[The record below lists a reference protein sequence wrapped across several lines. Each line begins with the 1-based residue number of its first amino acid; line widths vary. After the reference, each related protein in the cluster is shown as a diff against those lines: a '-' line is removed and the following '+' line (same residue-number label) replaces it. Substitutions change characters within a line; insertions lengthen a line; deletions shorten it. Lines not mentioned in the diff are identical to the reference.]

1 MFNCQSNK
9 LLRRANRVSY
19 LFPAAFMLNSFSVT
33 AILIFFGLVGET
45 RLAADI
51 GLVQGVMLA
60 LFYAFSANTRSII
73 LNDEAKISVNHIFLI
88 RMILILPLGVI
99 AYCASVYI
107 SSIDMI
113 LVIALV
119 IRRSVEW
126 IGEIHLSWRES
137 SNDDSFAKRYSIL
150 EGSLF
155 LLVVA
160 WYLAKVP
167 MPVIGML
174 IWAIVPLGMHVP
186 FVRKMMTTPGCL
198 KSLKPLWYFMMPQL
212 GSTMIIG
219 VSVYIFRLIIV
230 LVTGKSAAGDL
241 FTAFAL
247 GGLIGSLFAQILGPS
262 VVQYESRNRNNYFTT
277 RMDLFLILYCVGG
290 VVLFF
295 VAYFNIE
302 FLMMAGKS
310 SIFWCT
316 VGASMVGGVIMVYA
330 QHSRCRLLQ
339 TSGEANLFGPDVF
352 INIIVL
358 ACVPYLFYIIG
369 HQALTI
375 LYLVSATLSYVIY
388 RRTEKEYG
396 MEESK
401 ISAVSDRIVAVVIVL
416 FILLPVFFQIQGGIF
431 REPSMILDSGG
442 LISRLPI
449 PLSVLGC
456 FVGIIFIGHFRRANA
471 SLGVIFFSV
480 ILMLIASLIS
490 TYHQDEATKA
500 KLFFMLQFILPMFA
514 LVLGQQYEGLDP
526 KMIQLRKTFFYV
538 LCIIVPLQLLSTYV
552 QGERHLSPYL
562 YLFSIYQHW
571 QYVPVVFTSAFML
584 VLYGCWEE
592 HHYKRILMFFFPIMS
607 VYVAASNSVMALV
620 LLIAG
625 TAGYLYYK
633 HQRGKMDKLLMYS
646 MILIIT
652 LSVSYIYIYKSGGSS
667 SWNKIQVL
675 RADKIVNLD
684 VSIDIRE
691 SRSIS
696 DRIPTWKFYVEGSV
710 KDIKTF
716 FVGNAQ
722 RPDRNKYPSAHNYY
736 LDFLYNFGFLSLMP
750 LICLIGVTIYR
761 VHGSR
766 KGISSSPKLIG
777 LVIVVFFILFVDN
790 LLKVGLRQPYPGIF
804 SFFLW
809 GVLLSKLVKMPTKKS
824 NTNNGPDFL
833 CHASARS

>member
-1 MFNCQSNK
+1 M
-9 LLRRANRVSY
+9 SY
-19 LFPAAFMLNSFSVT
+19 LFPVAFMMNSFSVT
-33 AILIFFGLVGET
+33 AILVFLGLVGET
-45 RLAADI
+45 HLAADI

-60 LFYAFSANTRSII
+60 LFYAFSANSRSII
-73 LNDEAKISVNHIFLI
+73 LNDEAKISVNLIFFT

-137 SNDDSFAKRYSIL
+137 SNDGNFAKRYSIL
-150 EGSLF
+150 EGSVF

-167 MPVIGML
+167 LPVIGML
-174 IWAIVPLGMHVP
+174 IWAVVPVGMHAP
-186 FVRKMMTTPGCL
+186 FIRKMMTTPGYL
-198 KSLKPLWYFMMPQL
+198 KSLKTHWNLMMPQL

-219 VSVYIFRLIIV
+219 VSVYVFRLIIV
-230 LVTGKSAAGDL
+230 LVTGKRAAGDL

-262 VVQYESRNRNNYFTT
+262 VVLYESRNRNNYFTT
-277 RMDLFLILYCVGG
+277 RMESFLILYCVGG

-295 VAYFNIE
+295 AAYFNLGL
-302 FLMMAGKS
+302 LMLIGKS
-310 SIFWCT
+310 AIFWNA
-316 VGASMVGGVIMVYA
+316 VGASMVGGVVMVYA
-330 QHSRCRLLQ
+330 QHSRSLLLQ
-339 TSGEANLFGPDVF
+339 TSREANLLGPDVY

-358 ACVPYLFYIIG
+358 ACVPYFYYIMG

-375 LYLVSATLSYVIY
+375 LYLINAILSYVIY
-388 RRTEKEYG
+388 RRTEKEYSG
-396 MEESK
+396 EESK
-401 ISAVSDRIVAVVIVL
+401 ISAVSDRVVAVVIAL

-431 REPSMILDSGG
+431 REPSMMIDSGG

-456 FVGIIFIGHFRRANA
+456 FVGIIFIGRFRYTNA
-471 SLGVIFFSV
+471 SLSMIFFSF
-480 ILMLIASLIS
+480 IMMLIASLIS
-490 TYHQDEATKA
+490 TYHQDQATKA
-500 KLFFMLQFILPMFA
+500 KLFFLLQFILPMFA

-526 KMIQLRKTFFYV
+526 KMIQLRKAFFCV
-538 LCIIVPLQLLSTYV
+538 LCIIVPIQLLSTYV
-552 QGERHLSPYL
+552 QGQRHLSPYL

-592 HHYKRILMFFFPIMS
+592 HHYKRILMLFFPIMS
-607 VYVAASNSVMALV
+607 VYAAASNSGMALV

-633 HQRGKMDKLLMYS
+633 SRRGKMDKMLMYS

-652 LSVSYIYIYKSGGSS
+652 LSASYIYIYRGGSS

-675 RADKIVNLD
+675 RVDKIVNFD
-684 VSIDIRE
+684 FSIDIRN

-696 DRIPTWKFYVEGSV
+696 ERIPTWKFYVEGTV

-736 LDFLYNFGFLSLMP
+736 LDFLYNFGFLSLIP
-750 LICLIGVTIYR
+750 LICLIGITI
-761 VHGSR
+761 HGVCRMR
-766 KGISSSPKLIG
+766 KEISSSPKLIG

-790 LLKVGLRQPYPGIF
+790 FLKVGLRQPYPGIF

-809 GVLLSKLVKMPTKKS
+809 GILLSELIKLNRKKS
-824 NTNNGPDFL
+824 STNVSRHIMF
-833 CHASARS
+833 S